1 MVKRWHI
8 LLMIGLTGVLS
19 LLLAPFER
27 LASGQDL
34 SFTIRVVMLVQ
45 PAVLVIAAVATG
57 QALAGKL
64 GLGTPLIDA
73 WLKGTGFGPVLRRQ
87 APAALLTGLLVGLL
101 MVAYSSVILP
111 AFTDTATMEKMAAF
125 EVPLVTRLLYG
136 GITEELLTRWGL
148 MALFAWALWRI
159 VGKGQ
164 VQPVMLWTAIVI
176 AAALFAVGHLPFLFA
191 ITVHPQ
197 PLLIVSVML
206 GNFIP
211 GLMFGWLFWRR
222 GLEAAMLSHA
232 FAHCVNATV
241 A

>member
-1 MVKRWHI
+1 
-8 LLMIGLTGVLS
+8 MIGLAGVLS

-27 LASGQDL
+27 LAPGQDL
-34 SFTIRVVMLVQ
+34 SFTIRVLMLVQ
-45 PAVLVIAAVATG
+45 PAILTIAAVATG

-73 WLKGTGFGPVLRRQ
+73 WLQGAGVGPVLRRQ
-87 APAALLTGLLVGLL
+87 APSALLTGLLVGLL
-101 MVAYSSVILP
+101 MIAYSSVILP
-111 AFTDTATMEKMAAF
+111 AVTDTATMEKMAAF

-148 MALFAWALWRI
+148 MGFFAWVLWRI

-191 ITVHPQ
+191 ITAHPQ
-197 PLLIVSVML
+197 PLLIVGVLL

-211 GLMFGWLFWRR
+211 GLLFGWLFWHR
-222 GLEAAMLSHA
+222 GLEAAVLSHA
-232 FAHCVNATV
+232 FAHCVNAIV
-241 A
+241 S

>member
-1 MVKRWHI
+1 
-8 LLMIGLTGVLS
+8 MIGLAGVLS

-45 PAVLVIAAVATG
+45 PAVLIIAAVATG

-87 APAALLTGLLVGLL
+87 APAALLTGLIVGLL
-101 MVAYSSVILP
+101 MIAYSSVILP

-148 MALFAWALWRI
+148 MTLFAWVLWRI

-164 VQPVMLWTAIVI
+164 GASPTGHAVECNCYHSGPFCRGPPALSVCHSRSSATI
-176 AAALFAVGHLPFLFA
+176 ADCQCHARQFYPRTDVRVAVLASRAGSSDAFPRFRPLRECNC
-191 ITVHPQ
+191 
-197 PLLIVSVML
+197 LLI
-206 GNFIP
+206 
-211 GLMFGWLFWRR
+211 RR
-222 GLEAAMLSHA
+222 ADR
-232 FAHCVNATV
+232 
-241 A
+241 